1 MLKLNKIKNYIYSF
15 ISLMGFL
22 FITNLNKNSF
32 FINSILC
39 IILYLSLYK
48 IISKYLSYEKENK
61 RLKVFSILLSI
72 IFSFTFVVGYN
83 LTMYDQSYLGRI
95 PTYIQIVSI
104 LPLLISIFKFL
115 LVNIDKFR
123 EKAKKSTNHK
133 LDQLLFQKHAF
144 IKSLGL
150 IILAWI
156 PVFLAFYPGI
166 FSYDSSVQLNEVMN
180 NSLSNGSPIAHTVIV
195 GGCVKLGK
203 FLFHSYNTGIAIYSI
218 IQMILL
224 ASAFAFVIYYFNKK
238 KAPFLLKIITLIIF
252 MFLPTFST
260 MAITTTKDVFFAS
273 FVTMLFPFL
282 MEMVTN
288 TESYFKSKKKIIIT
302 IILILLTCIFRHN
315 GYYSFLVLSIFLIIG
330 LRKHWKKILLIILT
344 CIVAYKSYLFGITKM
359 LNLTSENVMA
369 KSAIMCIP
377 IQQFGRLYTSN
388 VKLTNYEKKM
398 LDALVTNNAYRF
410 YESHK
415 SDAIAWYFNGNKI
428 YDEPIPYM
436 KLYVKLGLK
445 HPIIYIDAF
454 LANTMGY
461 WYIGDLLPDQGTYR
475 TYIEI
480 RTIDDFKNTNNE
492 IKFDSKLPK
501 LFEVYYDLIEKAEYQ
516 KIPILSL
523 LMSVPF
529 HIMLLLMLSIIAIYE
544 KKYKKIIPLSFF
556 YGLMLTLL
564 LGPVALLRYSLSVLT
579 CIELIVYLVVFHDDK
594 QKDHS

>member
-1 MLKLNKIKNYIYSF
+1 
-15 ISLMGFL
+15 MGFL

-388 VKLTNYEKKM
+388 VKLTDYEKKM

-445 HPIIYIDAF
+445 HPIIYLDAF

>member
-330 LRKHWKKILLIILT
+330 LRKHWKKILLIVLT

-388 VKLTNYEKKM
+388 VKLTDYEKKM

>member
-1 MLKLNKIKNYIYSF
+1 
-15 ISLMGFL
+15 MGFL